1 MNKTVTVNLG
11 GTVFHIDDN
20 AYESLIKYL
29 NAIKGHFS
37 SDQGRDEIMQDIES
51 RIGEMFRERLNGGRQ
66 VITLNDVNEV
76 TAVMGRPEEFA
87 GGEEKATEAPPSMEN
102 ASSGKLKKRFFRD
115 PDEKFVGGVCSGMAA
130 YFDIDPVWIRLV
142 FACALI
148 FYGTGFWIYILLWII
163 IPEAKTTAD
172 RLMMRGEPV
181 TVSSIEKNVREELDA
196 LKDRMKDGQKSTTA
210 IGRIFETIGDVF
222 KFIFLLIGKIITA
235 FFVFIAL
242 VIAVAL
248 LASLFGLVGAP
259 FVHYPGFLNHIFNS
273 TSQFS
278 WIYVGVVLLIAIPA
292 LMIAYAGIRFL
303 FKIKRRS
310 RVFGFTA
317 LGIWLVALA
326 IVMFSGFSVFSDFSE
341 TDSFRKE
348 VALQQPASKYM
359 VLETNES
366 KNSESDYDYGG
377 KYYRNMDTDFDLES
391 DGHMLISKNVKLDIV
406 KSPIDSFDLV
416 EIFYA
421 QGSSRKAAIDNASRI
436 SYSFTQTDSSLRLNR
451 FFNMNEGDKWRAQK
465 VQLLLRMPVGAR
477 VRLDESLRNL
487 IHDIDNVKNI
497 YDNDMIN
504 RTWEMTPKGLSCVDC
519 DGTESILGGDFNIS
533 NDYGDESDAKVEINK
548 NGLHITNEKGDKVVI
563 DSTGIHVR
571 ENGKDVVNIN
581 TEHAKKKQ
589 NN

>member
-66 VITLNDVNEV
+66 VITLYDVNEV

-87 GGEEKATEAPPSMEN
+87 GGEEKATEAPSSGEN
-102 ASSGKLKKRFFRD
+102 LSSGKLKKRFFRD

-130 YFDIDPVWIRLV
+130 YFDIDPVWIRLI

-196 LKDRMKDGQKSTTA
+196 LKDRMKEGQKATTA
-210 IGRIFETIGDVF
+210 VGRIFETIGDVF

-259 FVHYPGFLNHIFNS
+259 FVHYPGFLDHIFNS

-278 WIYVGVVLLIAIPA
+278 WIYVGVVLLVDIPA

-303 FKIKRRS
+303 FKIKRGS

-317 LGIWLVALA
+317 L
-326 IVMFSGFSVFSDFSE
+326 
-341 TDSFRKE
+341 
-348 VALQQPASKYM
+348 
-359 VLETNES
+359 
-366 KNSESDYDYGG
+366 
-377 KYYRNMDTDFDLES
+377 
-391 DGHMLISKNVKLDIV
+391 
-406 KSPIDSFDLV
+406 
-416 EIFYA
+416 
-421 QGSSRKAAIDNASRI
+421 
-436 SYSFTQTDSSLRLNR
+436 
-451 FFNMNEGDKWRAQK
+451 
-465 VQLLLRMPVGAR
+465 
-477 VRLDESLRNL
+477 
-487 IHDIDNVKNI
+487 
-497 YDNDMIN
+497 
-504 RTWEMTPKGLSCVDC
+504 
-519 DGTESILGGDFNIS
+519 
-533 NDYGDESDAKVEINK
+533 
-548 NGLHITNEKGDKVVI
+548 
-563 DSTGIHVR
+563 
-571 ENGKDVVNIN
+571 
-581 TEHAKKKQ
+581 
-589 NN
+589 